1 MQRLTNTVK
10 DYAWG
15 SPSGIPEILGNEPDG
30 RPAAELWVGAHPGAP
45 SFVDGRG
52 LDDLIASDP
61 SRYLGEASVAR
72 FGPRLPFLLKILS
85 ARTALSIQSHPSREQ
100 AIAGFAAESAAGIPL
115 DAPHRNYRDEWHKPE
130 LLYALGEF
138 HALCGFRP
146 VPAIRATLDRFA
158 TALDAAEAAS
168 AHRESLAAWRDALDG
183 EAEAGLETASDT
195 GPEAK
200 TETEAE
206 TEAEAAV
213 LRRAVEVVLGDPDRF
228 GALADALATALSAP
242 SFPHVAADDPSH
254 EGTSVDPAL
263 TLLETHAD
271 FPRDAGSL
279 VAVML
284 RRFLLQAGE
293 SLAFDS
299 GILHAYLGGLG
310 AEIMASSDNVLRG
323 GLTGKHIDVPELV
336 RTVHFD
342 TQPPRVLTA
351 DDDTELRGATDDFI
365 LTVVHDADDQVLP
378 RPGALTALCIDGT
391 FMLRSGDEELEAGRG
406 DSVFIGADEPRP
418 TLTGK
423 GALFVASSA
432 LSGARDRTEGHER
445 PVVA

>member
-45 SFVDGRG
+45 STVDGRG
-52 LDDLIASDP
+52 LDALIDSDP
-61 SRYLGEASVAR
+61 SRYLGDESVAR

-115 DAPHRNYRDEWHKPE
+115 DAPHRSYRDEWHKPE

-158 TALDAAEAAS
+158 AALDAAGAAS
-168 AHRESLAAWRDALDG
+168 AHREALAVWRDALDG
-183 EAEAGLETASDT
+183 EAEAGPETASDT
-195 GPEAK
+195 GSEA
-200 TETEAE
+200 
-206 TEAEAAV
+206 EAEAAAEAEAEAVV
-213 LRRAVEVVLGDPDRF
+213 LQRAVEVVLGDPDRF
-228 GALADALATALSAP
+228 GGLAEALATALTAP
-242 SFPHVAADDPSH
+242 SFEHVEAGDPSH

-271 FPRDAGSL
+271 FPRDAGAL

-299 GILHAYLGGLG
+299 GILHAYLRGLG
-310 AEIMASSDNVLRG
+310 VEIMASSDNVLRG

-342 TQPPRVLTA
+342 TQQPRVLTA
-351 DDDTELRGATDDFI
+351 DGDAELRGATDDFV
-365 LTVVHDADDQVLP
+365 LTVVHEADDQVLP
-378 RPGALTALCIDGT
+378 RPGALTVLCIDGT
-391 FMLRSGDEELEAGRG
+391 FTLRSGDEELEVGRG

-418 TLTGK
+418 TVTGR
-423 GALFVASSA
+423 GGLFVASSA
-432 LSGARDRTEGHER
+432 LSGARDRAEGRQR
-445 PVVA
+445 PIVA

>member
-1 MQRLTNTVK
+1 MTNTVK